1 MYRDSAR
8 LIMYGNI
15 GGDSIL
21 MKLSEVFRRMSEDK
35 ELIHKDE
42 YVREIYN
49 QVYRLLDVATRYGFD
64 ENLWQCYIAYLLAT
78 DENPF
83 SVICEKVGVDREQ
96 EKPASVNEIVGQDMQ
111 CFYHLFHYDFTW
123 VEEALSV
130 SCFSILTQYRSMAK
144 DENTYNKSVS
154 EKVKELA
161 HHLAAAEGAESFFAV
176 VTDFYKKY
184 GVGKFGLNKAF
195 RVQHTVSGETEL
207 LPITHTSDVTFSH
220 LVGYEIQKKQ
230 LIDNTEA
237 FVEGRKANNCLLF
250 GDSGTGKSTCIKAIL
265 NQYYDKG
272 LRLIEVYKHQFQD
285 LSSIIGQIKNRN
297 YKFIIYM
304 DDLSFE
310 EFEIEYKYLKAVI
323 EGGLEVRPDN
333 VLIYATSNRRHLIRE
348 TWSDRSDMSDDELHR
363 SDTMQEKLSL
373 VARFGVSINFSK
385 PSKKEYEEIV
395 RGLAAEAPELQITEE
410 ELLQKANAWSIRN
423 GGYSGRVAE
432 QFITHLK
439 SVAVDG

>member
-1 MYRDSAR
+1 MYRETSR

-15 GGDSIL
+15 GKDSVL
-21 MKLSEVFRRMSEDK
+21 MKLSDIFKRMDADVEMI
-35 ELIHKDE
+35 ERE
-42 YVREIYN
+42 TYVREIYD
-49 QVYRLLDVATRYGFD
+49 QIYRLLEISTTFGFD
-64 ENLWQCYIAYLLAT
+64 RNLWQCYIAYLLAT
-78 DENPF
+78 NENPF
-83 SVICEKVGVDREQ
+83 SVICEKVGVDHTKEDQ
-96 EKPASVNEIVGQDMQ
+96 VSVNEIVKLDMQ
-111 CFYHLFHYDFTW
+111 CFYHLFHYDFRHM
-123 VEEALSV
+123 EEKLEV
-130 SCFSILTQYRSMAK
+130 TCFSILTDYHSMAK
-144 DENTYNKSVS
+144 DANTYNKSVS

-161 HHLAAAEGAESFFAV
+161 LQLAQAKDGQGFFV
-176 VTDFYKKY
+176 VLTDFYQRY

-195 RVQHTVSGETEL
+195 RVVHDTKGATVLS
-207 LPITHTSDVTFSH
+207 PITHTSNVTMEH
-220 LVGYEIQKKQ
+220 LVGYDIQKKQ

-265 NQYYDKG
+265 NQYYDRG

-285 LSSIIGQIKNRN
+285 LSNIIEQVKNRN

-323 EGGLEVRPDN
+323 EGGLEVKPDN

-348 TWSDRSDMSDDELHR
+348 TWSDRSDMSQDELHR

-385 PSKKEYEEIV
+385 PSKKEFDEIV
-395 RGLAAEAPELQITEE
+395 LGLAAENPEITMTKEE
-410 ELLQKANAWSIRN
+410 ILLKANAWSVRN

-439 SVAVDG
+439 SITCD

>member
-1 MYRDSAR
+1 MYRDTSR

-15 GGDSIL
+15 SEDSVL
-21 MKLSEVFRRMSEDK
+21 MKLSDIFRRISEDEEISDK
-35 ELIHKDE
+35 NV

-49 QVYRLLDVATRYGFD
+49 QVYRILDISTRYGFD
-64 ENLWQCYIAYLLAT
+64 KNLWQCYIAYLLAT
-78 DENPF
+78 NENPF
-83 SVICEKVGVDREQ
+83 SVICEKVGVDHEREEQ
-96 EKPASVNEIVGQDMQ
+96 ASVNEIVKQDMES
-111 CFYHLFHYDFTW
+111 FFHIFNYDFTKI
-123 VEEALSV
+123 EEKLSV
-130 SCFSILTQYRSMAK
+130 KCFSILTDYRSMAK

-161 HHLAAAEGAESFFAV
+161 GELAGASDGQGFFV
-176 VTDFYKKY
+176 ILTDFYKKY

-195 RVQHTVSGETEL
+195 RVQHGEAGETIL
-207 LPITHTSDVTFSH
+207 TPITHTSEVTLSH
-220 LVGYEIQKKQ
+220 LVGYEIQKQQ
-230 LIDNTEA
+230 LVDNTEA

-265 NQYYDKG
+265 NQYYDRG

-285 LSSIIGQIKNRN
+285 LANIIEQVKNRN

-323 EGGLEVRPDN
+323 EGGLEVKPDN

-348 TWSDRSDMSDDELHR
+348 TWSDRSDMSQDELHR

-385 PSKKEYEEIV
+385 PSKKEYEDIIL
-395 RGLAAEAPELQITEE
+395 GLAAENPDISLSKE
-410 ELLQKANAWSIRN
+410 ELLLQANAWSVRN

-439 SVAVDG
+439 SVEA